1 MRFGIREILL
11 AVAVVLFLLGLFIQE
26 SSRELLLGGLA
37 AFAAGVL
44 LTGVD
49 VSRLGGRRG
58 FGR

>member
-11 AVAVVLFLLGLFIQE
+11 AVAVVLFLLGLFIE
-26 SSRELLLGGLA
+26 DSSRALLVAGLA

-49 VSRLGGRRG
+49 VSRLGGR
-58 FGR
+58 GRLGR

>member
-1 MRFGIREILL
+1 MKFGLREILL
-11 AVAVVLFLLGLFIQE
+11 AVAVVLFLLAIFLEGNTT
-26 SSRELLLGGLA
+26 ELIAGGLA

>member
-11 AVAVVLFLLGLFIQE
+11 AVAVVLFLLAVFVEGSFA
-26 SSRELLLGGLA
+26 ELIALGLA

-49 VSRLGGRRG
+49 VSRWGGRGLR
-58 FGR
+58 

>member
-11 AVAVVLFLLGLFIQE
+11 AVAVVLFLLAVFVAGSFADLIA
-26 SSRELLLGGLA
+26 LGLA

-49 VSRLGGRRG
+49 VSRWGRGLR
-58 FGR
+58 

>member
-1 MRFGIREILL
+1 MRFGLREILL
-11 AVAVVLFLLGLFIQE
+11 AVAVVLFLLAVFVAGSFADLIA
-26 SSRELLLGGLA
+26 LGLA

-49 VSRLGGRRG
+49 ISRLGGRRG

>member
-1 MRFGIREILL
+1 MRWGIREILL
-11 AVAVVLFLLGLFIQE
+11 AVAVVLFVLSAFIE
-26 SSRELLLGGLA
+26 GSTRELLALGLA

-49 VSRLGGRRG
+49 VSRLGRRG